1 MKASKIAYK
10 PVGMVLGAV
19 GGLVAGAVFKQA
31 WKVIGHD
38 EDAPDATDEDR
49 GWREVLLAATAQG
62 AIFAAV
68 KAAVDRGGATAVR
81 RLTGTWP
88 G

>member
-10 PVGMVLGAV
+10 PLGMAMGALS
-19 GGLVAGAVFKQA
+19 GMLAGAAFKQVR
-31 WKVIGHD
+31 KRLGHD
-38 EDAPDATDEDR
+38 DDTPNATDEHR
-49 GWREVLLAATAQG
+49 TRPEVLSAAALQG
-62 AIFAAV
+62 AIFAGV
-68 KAAVDRGGATAVR
+68 TAAVDCGGATAIR